1 MSDFDPAI
9 RNAAWWS
16 GDSRLVANG
25 RGFEAVAIKTGKMER
40 EDISHLENVK
50 MGHVMQPVIARLWED
65 KHKQRLKDYDIAGTH
80 PTETW
85 LRCHFD
91 YITEDNKTLVECK
104 NYTAAVMGKY
114 SEEGEPVRI
123 PDADLY
129 QCIHEA
135 AVAGVDT
142 VYLAVLFGGQAFR
155 TFRIEVTMEMKADF
169 IKHMAK
175 YWAHVQTGTV
185 PMPETPGQARVAWPK
200 DEGGYKQADG
210 MMEKVCTDL
219 KTIKQQI
226 SLLEKKEEELQT
238 YLQRNMENYSEIR
251 AFDGTTLATWK
262 ATKPTKRFN
271 ADLFK
276 QSMPDIYNQFVVET
290 PGSRRFLLK

>member
-1 MSDFDPAI
+1 MNDFEPSV

-40 EDISHLENVK
+40 EDISHLENVR

-65 KHKQRLKDYDIAGTH
+65 KHKQRLKEFDIAATH

-85 LRCHFD
+85 LRSHFD
-91 YITEDNKTLVECK
+91 YITEDGKTLVECK
-104 NYTAAVMGKY
+104 NYTAAVMNKY
-114 SEEGEPVRI
+114 SEEGEPVRV
-123 PDADLY
+123 PDADRY

-135 AVAGVDT
+135 TVAGVST

-155 TFRIEVTMEMKADF
+155 TYRIDVDLETKASF
-169 IKHMAK
+169 IKQMAV
-175 YWAHVQTGTV
+175 YWAHVQTGTT
-185 PMPETPGQARVAWPK
+185 PMPETPAQARVAWPK
-200 DEGGYKQADG
+200 DDGGYKEADG
-210 MMEKVCTDL
+210 MMEKACADL

-226 SLLEKKEEELQT
+226 GLLEKKEEELQA
-238 YLQRNMENYSEIR
+238 YLQRAMENYSEIR
-251 AFDGTTLATWK
+251 SIDGTTLATWK
-262 ATKPTKRFN
+262 ATKPSKRFN

-276 QSMPDIYNQFVVET
+276 QSMPDIYNQFVVES